1 MNLSDIK
8 QFVKGADMQLEDR
21 EKMLA
26 GVAVMASWTGLAIVG
41 ITPVEPLIGMY
52 QMILGG
58 LGVFGAAKWQ
68 PK

>member
-1 MNLSDIK
+1 MNLADIK
-8 QFVKGADMQLEDR
+8 QIVKGADVHLEDR

-26 GVAVMASWTGLAIVG
+26 GVAVMAAWTGLAIAG
-41 ITPVEPLIGMY
+41 MTPVEPLIVMY